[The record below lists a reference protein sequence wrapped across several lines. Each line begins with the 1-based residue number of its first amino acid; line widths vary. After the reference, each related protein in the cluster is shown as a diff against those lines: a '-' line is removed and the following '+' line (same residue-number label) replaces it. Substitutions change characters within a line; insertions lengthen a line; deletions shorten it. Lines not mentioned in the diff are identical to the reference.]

1 MIAHIPELAEGGQ
14 YQVKFTVNAP
24 AAGEIRLD
32 FCSWTEGAKTTQDW
46 VGTVEAGDNELTV
59 DFLDYPGATT
69 DAMIFYQCGKI
80 PGKHVIKYV
89 KVIDLEGPDAI
100 QTVKAAQAT
109 DGAVYN
115 LAGQKVGNDFKGIV
129 IKDGKKMLQ
138 K

>member
-1 MIAHIPELAEGGQ
+1 MTKPPSTL
-14 YQVKFTVNAP
+14 T

-59 DFLDYPGATT
+59 DFLDYPGETT

-80 PGKHVIKYV
+80 PGKHVIKNV
-89 KVIDLEGPDAI
+89 QVIDLEGADAI
-100 QTVKAAQAT
+100 KSVKAAKA
-109 DGAVYN
+109 DGAIYN
-115 LAGQKVGNDFKGIV
+115 LAGQKVNASYKGVV
-129 IKDGKKMLQ
+129 IKDGKKYLQ